1 MDRNILIIYIPLV
14 LLVFL
19 LQINPIS
26 SYFSQDDFFHL
37 RIIMDKEFRD
47 IPGFFVSSLEGQ
59 TFYRPISRETY
70 NLVMY
75 KLFDLNPLPFH
86 MVNLGLIIL
95 NLVFMSKIIRNLTSS
110 LVIVF
115 FSGLIFSISSLHSI
129 EIYYLPS
136 VQTLLSTAS
145 ALLSIIFFT
154 KFIQVG
160 NLNYLLASILFYS
173 FALFCHE
180 SAIILPGILFLIYFF
195 LKKEYKKLIFCMA
208 PFAIVALIFF
218 LSTSSITNLPAQEV
232 YKPVFQFSKIF
243 NTLGWYMLWSFGMPE
258 MLVDFIG
265 PKLAL
270 RDQFITWYSYYAK
283 IVFPSLFIT
292 ISLLL
297 LIIWSLRQR
306 ILHNK
311 LLAFFITAF
320 FISISPFLFFP
331 QHKFVYYLSF
341 PIIWF
346 SAALAIIL
354 AAGWRVGSITKLL
367 SLIII
372 LSFIIISYQTI
383 SLNTITHW
391 AAKRAKAAEVL
402 IAEFR
407 ERYPNPS
414 MGSVFYITDDPDY
427 PNIAKEWGSSSKQAF
442 FILSGSDALQLLYRD
457 PKIKVYYQANGLPN
471 NIDKAKIIN
480 FMARFPY

>member
-195 LKKEYKKLIFCMA
+195 LKKE
-208 PFAIVALIFF
+208 
-218 LSTSSITNLPAQEV
+218 
-232 YKPVFQFSKIF
+232 
-243 NTLGWYMLWSFGMPE
+243 
-258 MLVDFIG
+258 
-265 PKLAL
+265 
-270 RDQFITWYSYYAK
+270 
-283 IVFPSLFIT
+283 
-292 ISLLL
+292 
-297 LIIWSLRQR
+297 
-306 ILHNK
+306 
-311 LLAFFITAF
+311 
-320 FISISPFLFFP
+320 
-331 QHKFVYYLSF
+331 
-341 PIIWF
+341 
-346 SAALAIIL
+346 
-354 AAGWRVGSITKLL
+354 
-367 SLIII
+367 
-372 LSFIIISYQTI
+372 
-383 SLNTITHW
+383 
-391 AAKRAKAAEVL
+391 
-402 IAEFR
+402 
-407 ERYPNPS
+407 
-414 MGSVFYITDDPDY
+414 
-427 PNIAKEWGSSSKQAF
+427 
-442 FILSGSDALQLLYRD
+442 
-457 PKIKVYYQANGLPN
+457 
-471 NIDKAKIIN
+471 
-480 FMARFPY
+480 